1 MQCSKC
7 KASYSFQTE
16 QTQPNPLETW
26 TPERVENLI
35 KLVDTLAS
43 KYVTIKKDEAE
54 ADHRW
59 LATSTRSNSILTMIL
74 SIFLA
79 VIVGVMSYLTLEGKV
94 SGDALLFLVGTI
106 TGYILLFV
114 QRLTKGVFTGES
126 EVVEEAA

>member
-1 MQCSKC
+1 MQCPKC
-7 KASYSFQTE
+7 KAVYPIQTD
-16 QTQPNPLETW
+16 QTQQNPSETW

-43 KYVTIKKDEAE
+43 KYVDYKKDEAE

-59 LATSTRSNSILTMIL
+59 LATSTRFNSILTTIL

-79 VIVGVMSYLTLEGKV
+79 VIVGLMSYLTLEGKV
-94 SGDALLFLVGTI
+94 SGDALLFLAGTI

-114 QRLTKGVFTGES
+114 QRLTKGLFTNGNEAEEES
-126 EVVEEAA
+126 A